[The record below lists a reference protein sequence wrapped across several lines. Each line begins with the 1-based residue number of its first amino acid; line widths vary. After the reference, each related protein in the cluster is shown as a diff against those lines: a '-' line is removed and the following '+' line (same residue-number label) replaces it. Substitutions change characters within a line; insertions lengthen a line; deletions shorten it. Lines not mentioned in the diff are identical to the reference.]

1 MKTLK
6 KSTIVI
12 GILSVIYVV
21 SSIVFSHTGLSYR
34 MWVSA
39 LGGLLTLMVFPLLLL
54 VVAGAWLF
62 RKLPIHRMF
71 KVMIG
76 VLAAGAYVLWF
87 YFAILLLAF
96 STNTEK
102 KLTDDLL
109 IVNYGFLDPY
119 YAYYKPFGLILRLPT
134 DLTDEDREAYLE
146 EKYHTD
152 FCAAGEAL
160 LASKEHPDIM
170 VSAYVSNMEFQDNY
184 VEAVAGKY
192 LAEAMESLGISRN
205 YYIDKDNM
213 GRAGWLYMELK
224 GEEDIPQFAEDASKV
239 IQYTI
244 EKTDFWKEQRGV
256 LCFYSGEEAQRIT
269 GSLPFGRLNQW
280 DTIQADYYLDTEQ
293 IAERVSERYQKQRD
307 FLAELEADRLAR
319 QESMQNAATWD
330 SGISSG
336 TGSFAENAASG
347 EQINEVERA
356 ALAVYDT
363 VLASE
368 GYICQIC
375 YNAKGNLYL
384 DLGRRPVGE
393 PEDKSVGGSYQFIL
407 TYDRVSKNGACQLFV
422 LNKVHLSEDGVND
435 GTAILDIYA
444 VETATGNVIASGK
457 QSWEDVGS
465 EAYREA
471 TGE

>member
-1 MKTLK
+1 MKVLK

-12 GILSVIYVV
+12 SILSVFYVV
-21 SSIVFSHTGLSYR
+21 SSIVFSHMGLTYR

-39 LGGLLTLMVFPLLLL
+39 LGGLLTLMVLPLLLL
-54 VVAGAWLF
+54 ILAGAWLF

-71 KVMIG
+71 KVLIG
-76 VLAAGAYVLWF
+76 VLAGGAYAYWL
-87 YFAILLLAF
+87 YFAILLWAF

-119 YAYYKPFGLILRLPT
+119 YAYYKPFGFILRLPT
-134 DLTDEDREAYLE
+134 DLTDEDREEYLE
-146 EKYHTD
+146 EKYHCNFD
-152 FCAAGEAL
+152 GGGESL
-160 LASKEHPDIM
+160 MASEEHPDIKM
-170 VSAYVSNMEFQDNY
+170 FAYVSNMEFKDNY

-192 LAEAMESLGISRN
+192 LAEAMESLGIARN

-224 GEEDIPQFAEDASKV
+224 GEADIPQFAEDASKV
-239 IQYTI
+239 IQYTM
-244 EKTDFWKEQRGV
+244 EKSNLWKEQRGV
-256 LCFYSGEEAQRIT
+256 LCFYSGEETQRIA
-269 GSLPFGRLNQW
+269 GSIPFGKLNQW
-280 DTIQADYYLDTEQ
+280 DTVQADYYLDTEQ
-293 IAERVSERYQKQRD
+293 VTEIVSERYQKQRD
-307 FLAELEADRLAR
+307 FQAELEADRLAW
-319 QESMQNAATWD
+319 QESMQNVANK
-330 SGISSG
+330 
-336 TGSFAENAASG
+336 ENTASG
-347 EQINEVERA
+347 EQVNEVEQA

-368 GYICQIC
+368 GYTCQIC

-407 TYDRVSKNGACQLFV
+407 TYDRVSQNGACQLFV

-444 VETATGNVIASGK
+444 VETETGNVIASGK
-457 QSWEDVGS
+457 QSWEEVGN
-465 EAYREA
+465 EAYRRL